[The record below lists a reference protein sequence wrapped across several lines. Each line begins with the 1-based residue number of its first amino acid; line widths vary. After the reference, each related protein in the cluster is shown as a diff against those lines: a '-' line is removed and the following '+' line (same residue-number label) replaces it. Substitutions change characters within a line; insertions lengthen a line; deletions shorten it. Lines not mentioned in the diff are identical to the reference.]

1 MHGTDW
7 QTTQKAVGQL
17 SDVNYLN
24 KRMNYW
30 VIHTSTSSKV

>member
-24 KRMNYW
+24 KRNELLSNTYRY
-30 VIHTSTSSKV
+30 